1 MKQAGE
7 ILLKKSNR
15 EKRSAGAQESRLL
28 NADECDFER
37 LRCGTVGEHNSR
49 KSIAVLPIENRSEE
63 KTNAYFC
70 RRNSGRNSDAL
81 IQDRRLEVI
90 SRTCTQHYK
99 SAPENLPEIARQL
112 GVAHILEGS
121 VQKSDDDR
129 AAFQRREP
137 RDCCLANHRARA
149 RNAGRRISVD
159 RVFAAKIVTS
169 GESQVRPAHYLHS

>member
-49 KSIAVLPIENRSEE
+49 KIDRRLTLRKPERRKSQRLL
-63 KTNAYFC
+63 C
-70 RRNSGRNSDAL
+70 RRNPGRNSDAL

-121 VQKSDDDR
+121 VQNSDDDR